1 MKVFFEE
8 GKTAA
13 FVGVAHIPG
22 IRDMF
27 LNEGYLVTQEEL

>member
-22 IRDMF
+22 IRGMF
-27 LNEGYLVTQEEL
+27 LNEGYQVIQEEV